1 MAATTTSLPRPTVK
15 TKPLPLR
22 PSSASVVMTTY
33 AEDNRGSL
41 FIASEPDSVL
51 DVGETQVVGFDSG
64 EGAHVG
70 SFASMVLD
78 VLRFVPVIHF
88 F

>member
-1 MAATTTSLPRPTVK
+1 MSHAARMSSSRFSTLRPTSTQESESMAATTTSLPRPTVK

-51 DVGETQVVGFDSG
+51 DVGKRRS
-64 EGAHVG
+64 
-70 SFASMVLD
+70 
-78 VLRFVPVIHF
+78 
-88 F
+88 

>member
-51 DVGETQVVGFDSG
+51 DVGKRRS
-64 EGAHVG
+64 
-70 SFASMVLD
+70 
-78 VLRFVPVIHF
+78 
-88 F
+88 